1 MISKVSNLV
10 KGEQTKETS
19 DFLYLGKSLRIYLNF
34 NLTHIMIIMQAKFN
48 INVTFSAKARQQNIF
63 Q

>member
-10 KGEQTKETS
+10 KEQTKETS
-19 DFLYLGKSLRIYLNF
+19 DFPYLGKCLRIYLNF
-34 NLTHIMIIMQAKFN
+34 NLTHIMRIMQDEFN
-48 INVTFSAKARQQNIF
+48 INVRFSAKARQQNIF